1 MRCSTIFIVL
11 IILFI
16 TSCARHRPIPAD
28 PQKVWYDHQLTLQNI
43 KNWDLKGRLSIQAI
57 KEKKSGSG
65 TLYWSQ
71 KNGIYDISWIFPFGQ
86 GKVVLHGDCNLVTL
100 QLPKEKPVTATS
112 PDHLLRSR
120 LGWSLPIDSLNYW
133 VLGLPTPKLATK
145 KLLLDSWGYLENL
158 HQGNW
163 HIHYQKY
170 KKIKQQYLPEKI
182 FLNSPQLKVRL
193 VIQQWNFS

>member
-1 MRCSTIFIVL
+1 ML

-16 TSCARHRPIPAD
+16 TGCAGNRPIPED
-28 PQKVWYDHQLTLQNI
+28 PQKVWHERQFILQSI

-57 KEKKSGSG
+57 EERKSGSG

-71 KNGIYDISWIFPFGQ
+71 KNDIYDISWIFPFGQ
-86 GKVVLHGDCNLVTL
+86 GKVVLHGDYNLVTL
-100 QLPKEKPVTATS
+100 QLPKEEPVTAAS
-112 PDHLLRSR
+112 SDHLLQSR

-133 VLGLPTPKLATK
+133 VLGLPAPKLSTK
-145 KLLLDSWGYLENL
+145 KLLLDSWGRLESL

-163 HIHYQKY
+163 HIHYQEY
-170 KKIKQQYLPEKI
+170 KKIKQQDLPEKI

-193 VIQQWNFS
+193 VIQQWNLG